1 MPKTQ
6 SAPQQ
11 DACFRTCLHKKHMWI
26 FEHNLPKRH
35 AYTLVKTGSQ
45 STFSYSYGKC
55 DKSTCTKASV
65 SKLFFRCSITC
76 ANTKKRSG
84 LPLRFQIHAKA
95 ADQMAVSASSK
106 IWKFCIL
113 SNRKHLYIYY
123 NIVFAICQPF
133 SAQKPA
139 KNANCKYFN
148 HFVSFSEILLQKVHS
163 VLIFSSFSTN
173 LYILLICI
181 ACTQTPN

>member
-6 SAPQQ
+6 STPQQ

-26 FEHNLPKRH
+26 FEHNLPKKH
-35 AYTLVKTGSQ
+35 VYTLVKTGSQ

-65 SKLFFRCSITC
+65 SKLFSRCSITC

-95 ADQMAVSASSK
+95 ADQMAVSASST

-139 KNANCKYFN
+139 KMQIVNTLTALYPFQKYCYKKCTAF
-148 HFVSFSEILLQKVHS
+148 SFSLVSRQIY
-163 VLIFSSFSTN
+163 IF
-173 LYILLICI
+173 C
-181 ACTQTPN
+181 